1 VNDYKFLN
9 ILCIIILFFLSSC
22 AHSGVDRAI
31 GSRVS
36 PSEIYIEMPRSAQ
49 VFENIAPILY
59 DALLKHFERAGFKV
73 VDSSRNCPVLRTWI
87 KKVEPE
93 YKFFSPDLLT
103 YAVKMGIHLE
113 CSLIQEDGTA
123 YPGKPKVFRFF
134 TLVSKPKKTIFLS
147 AFLDFEWRRLFER
160 SVPQID
166 YFFRSHIVGN
176 EKD

>member
-1 VNDYKFLN
+1 MGVGRVQ
-9 ILCIIILFFLSSC
+9 SSSVC
-22 AHSGVDRAI
+22 S
-31 GSRVS
+31 
-36 PSEIYIEMPRSAQ
+36 SEIYIEMPQNAQ
-49 VFENIAPILY
+49 VFENISPILY
-59 DALLKHFERAGFKV
+59 DALITHFERVGFNV
-73 VDSSRNCPVLRTWI
+73 VDSSGNCPVLRTLI

-103 YAVKMGIHLE
+103 YAIKMGIYLE
-113 CSLIQEDGTA
+113 CSIIKEDGTV
-123 YPGKPKVFRFF
+123 YPVKPKAFHFF
-134 TLVSKPKKTIFLS
+134 TLVSKPKKMIFLS